1 MLFTPKKLE
10 LNEADSTESNP
21 KETTSTP
28 QKTPEIQNEPKTPE
42 KTPDR
47 KLRRRTTGKATFATP
62 KQRLHRYAFAIKI
75 VINCIITFYYCGFL

>member
-47 KLRRRTTGKATFATP
+47 KLRRRTTGNMTP